1 MRAVVLGVVLGVLF
15 GALVGCGVA
24 PGGATS
30 AGDVPVPPDP
40 ACLAD
45 EYAYFGE
52 TTMAALGVS
61 RPSGRPPP
69 DANRIGTIWITADR
83 RFNEGEPTGM
93 AEGRM
98 LCIEFREDGGEISAM
113 TNFPVVDSWQPPDS
127 RESPE
132 LAAPVAWQLLVVW
145 LGVGL
150 LVGASLIAF
159 RKRG

>member
-1 MRAVVLGVVLGVLF
+1 M
-15 GALVGCGVA
+15 
-24 PGGATS
+24 
-30 AGDVPVPPDP
+30 
-40 ACLAD
+40 AD

-98 LCIEFREDGGEISAM
+98 LCIEFREDGGEIKDKRDDQLSGRRLVAA
-113 TNFPVVDSWQPPDS
+113 SRLARQP
-127 RESPE
+127 R
-132 LAAPVAWQLLVVW
+132 LAAPVAWQLLMVG

-150 LVGASLIAF
+150 LVAASLIAF
-159 RKRG
+159 RKRR